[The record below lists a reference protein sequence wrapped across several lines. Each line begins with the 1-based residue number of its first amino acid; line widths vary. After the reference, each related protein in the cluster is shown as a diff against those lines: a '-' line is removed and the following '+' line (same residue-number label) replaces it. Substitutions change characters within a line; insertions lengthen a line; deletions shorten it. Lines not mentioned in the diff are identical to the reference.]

1 MKLLFTVLTVLGIVT
16 LLSMWWS
23 GAFAE
28 SGGLLFWLAIVAI
41 ASLVL
46 PAVFLP
52 IVIVRLAADHFIV
65 STHELNERR
74 TGGGWV
80 LFVLR
85 NLLGVLLFVAG
96 VALLFLP
103 GQGLLTMLIGLLI
116 VDLPGKRALELRLV
130 RKPTILNELNR
141 LRARHGRPPFLVE
154 VPDAG

>member
-1 MKLLFTVLTVLGIVT
+1 MKLLFAILTVLGIVT

-28 SGGLLFWLAIVAI
+28 AGGWMFWLAIVAI

-52 IVIVRLAADHFIV
+52 IVIVRLAADHFVV

-80 LFVLR
+80 LFALR
-85 NLLGVLLFVAG
+85 NLLGVLLVVAG
-96 VALLFLP
+96 IALLFLP

-116 VDLPGKRALELRLV
+116 VDLPGKRAIERKLV
-130 RKPTILNELNR
+130 RRPAILAELNA
-141 LRARHGRPPFLVE
+141 LRARHGRPPFVI
-154 VPDAG
+154 D